1 MTYVPV
7 DGKPFALTMGLR
19 ALDINNWIEVDQ
31 HFDSEM
37 ARKRDLLAT
46 KHNQVFAALP
56 EGLTGSQETL
66 DMLVEYLPTH
76 FPELYPSGI
85 EVDSSLH
92 PLEAA
97 SLLVQEDLVVMSPRD
112 GGWVLTAACVCFPSR
127 WDLTEK
133 LGKDLFE
140 IHMPVPDYNN
150 RIGAA
155 TNTMFGKFTAD
166 RPVWRI
172 NWTVLDTDELYLPSG
187 ASRREHTPVD
197 AHEFANSTY
206 FRTERQT
213 LRVLPSGDVLF
224 TIRTYVDSLA
234 SIDARY
240 PEFREQLGSTLATV
254 SPDMRGYKGWEVM
267 WDELMAWSGQK

>member
-19 ALDINNWIEVDQ
+19 TLEIDKWIEVDE
-31 HFDSEM
+31 HFAAELE
-37 ARKRDLLAT
+37 AKRELLT
-46 KHNQVFAALP
+46 TRHNQVFAALP
-56 EGLTGSQETL
+56 EGLPGSIETL
-66 DMLVEYLPTH
+66 DLLREFLPKH
-76 FPELYPSGI
+76 FPKLYPAAI
-85 EVDSSLH
+85 DVAAELH

-97 SLLVQEDLVVMSPRD
+97 SLLVQEDLVIMSPRD

-140 IHMPVPDYNN
+140 IHSPVPEYNA

-172 NWTVLDTDELYLPSG
+172 NWTVIDTDELYLPSS
-187 ASRREHTPVD
+187 ALRRTHTP
-197 AHEFANSTY
+197 ATNEEFANST
-206 FRTERQT
+206 FWRIERQT
-213 LRVLPSGDVLF
+213 MRVLPSGDVLF

-240 PEFREQLGSTLATV
+240 PEFREKLGSTLATV
-254 SPDMRGYKGWEVM
+254 SPEMREYKGWNAM
-267 WDELMAWSGQK
+267 WEQLLSWSTAK

>member
-19 ALDINNWIEVDQ
+19 KLDLVDWIE
-31 HFDSEM
+31 FDEHYDNELEQ
-37 ARKRDLLAT
+37 KRILLNT
-46 KHNQVFAALP
+46 MRGQVLGVLP
-56 EGLTGSQETL
+56 EGERGSRESLELLL
-66 DMLVEYLPTH
+66 DFLPTQH
-76 FPELYPSGI
+76 PDRFPVPIMVNQEI
-85 EVDSSLH
+85 H

-97 SLLVQEDLVVMSPRD
+97 SLLVQEDLVVMSPKD
-112 GGWVLTAACVCFPSR
+112 DQWVLTAACVCFPSR

-133 LGKDLFE
+133 LGQDLFA
-140 IHMPVPDYNN
+140 IHEPVPDFNN

-172 NWTVLDTDELYLPSG
+172 NWTVLDTAELFLPSG
-187 ASRREHTPVD
+187 SSRRVHTPTD
-197 AHEFANSTY
+197 GQEFGDSTY

-224 TIRTYVDSLA
+224 TIRTYVDSLN

-240 PEFREQLGSTLATV
+240 PEFREQLGQTIETV
-254 SPDMRGYKGWEVM
+254 SPQMREYKGWTPM
-267 WDELMAWSGQK
+267 WDQILAWSQAK